1 MARDKLQRETGISE
15 AGHIDYQFSD
25 QLRATFD
32 PELGAMWLRWNPRP
46 RPCFNPSLLAACNEY
61 CQFLQANNGLIHHG
75 ERSYKVE
82 FSVLGSDVPGVF
94 NLGGDLD
101 LFTKLIEDRNRAG
114 LLEYGMACVEVVFR
128 NYVCYGLPLTTV
140 SLVQGECLG
149 GGFEAALSSQVV
161 IAERSARFGF
171 PEIMFNLFPGMGAV
185 SFVLRRSNKR
195 TVDELTGS
203 GNIYSADDLLQ
214 KGIIDM
220 VVDDGKGP
228 AAVRDYLRTRG
239 RQLRPLFEMR
249 RRVARLTREELA
261 DIVNIW
267 VDFALRINR
276 RDLRLMGHIVA
287 RQDRLS

>member
-1 MARDKLQRETGISE
+1 MASDKLQREAGISD
-15 AGHIDYQFSD
+15 AGNIDFQFSD

-46 RPCFNPSLLAACNEY
+46 RPCFNPPLLAACNEY
-61 CQFLQANNGLIHHG
+61 CQFLQDNNGVIQRG
-75 ERSYKVE
+75 ERSHKVE

-101 LFTKLIEDRNRAG
+101 LFTKLIEERNRAG

-195 TVDELTGS
+195 TADELTGS
-203 GNIYSADDLLQ
+203 GNIYSAEDLLQ
-214 KGIIDM
+214 RGIVDM
-220 VVDDGKGP
+220 VVDDGEGP

-239 RQLRPLFEMR
+239 RHLRPLFEMR

-287 RQDRLS
+287 RQDRLA

>member
-1 MARDKLQRETGISE
+1 MAGDKFEKETGRSE
-15 AGHIDYQFSD
+15 AGHIDFQFSD
-25 QLRATFD
+25 QLRANFD
-32 PELGAMWLRWNPRP
+32 PELGAMWLHWNPRP
-46 RPCFNPSLLAACNEY
+46 RPCFNPPLLAACNEY
-61 CQFLQANNGLIHHG
+61 CRFLQDNNGVIQRG
-75 ERSYKVE
+75 ERSHKVE

-101 LFTKLIEDRNRAG
+101 LFAKLIEERNRAG

-214 KGIIDM
+214 RGIIDL
-220 VVDDGKGP
+220 VVDDGEGP

-239 RQLRPLFEMR
+239 RHLRPLFEMR

-287 RQDRLS
+287 RQDKLA

>member
-1 MARDKLQRETGISE
+1 MASDKLQREAGISD
-15 AGHIDYQFSD
+15 AGNIDFQFSD

-46 RPCFNPSLLAACNEY
+46 RPCFNPPLLAACNEY
-61 CQFLQANNGLIHHG
+61 CQFLQDKNGVIRHG
-75 ERSYKVE
+75 ERSHKVE

-101 LFTKLIEDRNRAG
+101 LFTKLIEERNRAG

-203 GNIYSADDLLQ
+203 GKIYSADELLQ
-214 KGIIDM
+214 MGIIDM
-220 VVDDGKGP
+220 VVNDGEGP
-228 AAVRDYLRTRG
+228 AVVRDYLRTRG
-239 RQLRPLFEMR
+239 RHLRPLFEMR

-287 RQDRLS
+287 RQDRLA